1 MELIDY
7 VRLARK
13 WWWLFVVAALI
24 AGGIA
29 YVVSSSRPDVYQAE
43 VMLSVGGFIQ
53 SPNPDSA
60 DIRTGVDL
68 AQNYA
73 VLAKTYE
80 TLDAAVQAG
89 QFDLTAEDLNDM
101 LTTRVVANTSML
113 VLSVEYT
120 DPVLAADIAN
130 EVAQQL
136 IVNSPSNLTPAQ
148 QNQLELAN
156 AEIEKLNT
164 QLQDTRDQLQLVDQQ
179 LADAQTDGE
188 RTLLQMRRDTLLEQI
203 NQASSTLADFSSTVA
218 TLQDRTNS
226 LDIVERARIP
236 TDPSGPG
243 TLSTTLLGA
252 IVGLAL
258 AWGGVLLL
266 EYLDDT
272 LRSPEQV
279 TQALALPVIGVV
291 NKFGKS
297 KAKYPER
304 LVTVTDPTS
313 PSAESYRTMRTNLL
327 FSAGHGQKQ
336 SYIVTSVGPQEGK
349 SVTSA
354 NLAVT
359 MAAAGLRVL
368 LVDAD
373 LRRPK
378 VHHIFELPNK
388 AGLTTLLAA
397 EPLKKDGTI
406 DEAFP
411 TSQDCAECLQE
422 TSVPG
427 LRAITSGFLPSNPTE
442 VLGSALM
449 QQWYKVFMTANNI
462 DVVIFDVPP
471 MMAVSD
477 SVALAAAT
485 GAPVILVVEAGKARR
500 HDVLRAKE
508 QLEKLQLKIKGV
520 VLNQIDARDAG
531 YSYNYYYYYSS
542 DVPEQ
547 TRTNG
552 QGARPKEKQRS

>member
-13 WWWLFVVAALI
+13 WWWLFVVAALV

-29 YVVSSSRPDVYQAE
+29 YVVSSARPAVYQAQ

-53 SPNPDSA
+53 SPNPDSG

-73 VLAKTYE
+73 VLARTYE
-80 TLDAAVQAG
+80 ILEAAVAAG
-89 QFDLTAEDLNDM
+89 QFDLSPNALARM
-101 LTTRVVANTSML
+101 LSTRVVGNTSML
-113 VLSVEYT
+113 VLAVEYT

-130 EVAQQL
+130 QVALQL
-136 IVNSPSNLTPAQ
+136 ILNSPSNLTPAQ
-148 QNQLELAN
+148 QSQLDLAN
-156 AEIEKLNT
+156 AEIEKLNA
-164 QLQDTRDQLQLVDQQ
+164 QLADTRAQLQLVDQQ
-179 LADAQTDGE
+179 IADASGDGE
-188 RTLLQMRRDTLLEQI
+188 RTLLQMRRDTLLQQI
-203 NQASSTLADFSSTVA
+203 NQASSTLAEFSSTVA
-218 TLQDRTNS
+218 ALQQRTNS
-226 LDIVERARIP
+226 LEIVERARIP
-236 TDPSGPG
+236 TAPTGAS

-258 AWGGVLLL
+258 AWGGVLLI

-272 LRSPEQV
+272 LRSPDQV
-279 TQALALPVIGVV
+279 TQAIGLPVVGVV
-291 NKFGKS
+291 NRFGKTT
-297 KAKYPER
+297 ARYPER
-304 LVTVTDPTS
+304 LVTLTDPTS
-313 PSAESYRTMRTNLL
+313 APAESYRTMRTNLL
-327 FSAGHGQKQ
+327 FSAGHGKKQ
-336 SYIVTSVGPQEGK
+336 AYIITSVGPQEGK

-378 VHHIFELPNK
+378 VHQIFELPNK
-388 AGLTTLLAA
+388 MGLTTLLAA
-397 EPLKKDGTI
+397 EPMAEHGSL

-411 TSQDCAECLQE
+411 SSEHCAECLQS

-427 LRAITSGFLPSNPTE
+427 LRVITSGFLPSNPTE

-449 QQWYKVFMTANNI
+449 QQWYRVFMSANNI

-471 MMAVSD
+471 IMAVSD

-508 QLEKLQLKIKGV
+508 QLEKLEVKIKGV
-520 VLNQIDARDAG
+520 VLNQVDARDAG

-542 DVPEQ
+542 DTAEPV
-547 TRTNG
+547 RANG
-552 QGARPKEKQRS
+552 NPARSREKQR